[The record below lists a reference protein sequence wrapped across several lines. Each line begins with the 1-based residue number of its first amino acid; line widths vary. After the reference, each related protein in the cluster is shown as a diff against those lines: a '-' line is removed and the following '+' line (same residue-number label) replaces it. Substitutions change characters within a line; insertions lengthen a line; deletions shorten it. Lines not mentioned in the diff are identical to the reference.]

1 MLDTD
6 NKVLNSLLDALVDNA
21 SLLPEERKL
30 LMLGKHVLTFT
41 PSGEKALESEVEY
54 LELRLSKAKLALAL
68 SRLGNAL
75 GAKMLEVSEQ
85 PT

>member
-1 MLDTD
+1 MIDTD
-6 NKVLNSLLDALVDNA
+6 NKVLNSLLDALVDSS

-30 LMLGKHVLTFT
+30 LLVGKCMVSFS
-41 PSGEKALESEVEY
+41 PEGEKMLSEEVAQ
-54 LELRLSKAKLALAL
+54 LELRLNKAKLALAL

-85 PT
+85 A